1 MAPICDLDSANLV
14 AYTDGELHAS
24 RHEMVEA
31 HLLHCQLCQRRIVE
45 FAEVDSLIQAGTRLR
60 RDPEAPIMLKQ
71 QRVQATEDR
80 NRNAWRTRYWA
91 LLVALLAP

>member
-1 MAPICDLDSANLV
+1 MAPMGDLDNADLV

-24 RHEMVEA
+24 RQKMVEA
-31 HLLHCQLCQRRIVE
+31 HLQHCQLCRRRIVE
-45 FAEVDSLIQAGTRLR
+45 FAEVDSLIQAGARLR

-80 NRNAWRTRYWA
+80 NRNAWRAKYWA